1 MTPGGRER
9 GGSPR
14 GWMRR
19 GVAGGRGTPGRSG
32 GGGWWLLLPL
42 LAGAALPLTPADL
55 DAQRFRGSEARM
67 LRGADGDPGG
77 LSHPYN
83 GQFTFTR
90 IRFGQPQGFG
100 GFGRGRA
107 PFWAHD
113 YPRADRNF
121 MSILEYVTHL
131 DARVR
136 DTSVLDLDDPELM
149 KFPVAYLVE
158 PGYWNPT
165 DGEVA
170 ALRNYILKGGFLF
183 VDDFGGPREW
193 ANTEQQFSRALPGL
207 RWIEVDGTHAI
218 FQAFYQIDDPGSLVN
233 YRGAP
238 IYLALFE
245 DNDPSKR
252 IMVMANYNNDI
263 GDFWEWADDGLV
275 TIGLENRAFQ
285 IGVNYIIYAL
295 SR

>member
-1 MTPGGRER
+1 MAPGVGER
-9 GGSPR
+9 GGPLPE
-14 GWMRR
+14 WVRR
-19 GVAGGRGTPGRSG
+19 GVSGDPGTRARRRGR
-32 GGGWWLLLPL
+32 GWWLLISL
-42 LAGAALPLTPADL
+42 LAGAALPLTPGHL

-67 LRGADGDPGG
+67 LRGADRDPGA

-100 GFGRGRA
+100 GFGRGRE

-113 YPRADRNF
+113 YPRGERNF
-121 MSILEYVTHL
+121 MGILDHVTNL
-131 DARVR
+131 NARVQ
-136 DTSVLDLDDPELM
+136 DTNVLDLDDPELM

-170 ALRNYILKGGFLF
+170 AFRNYLLKGGFVF
-183 VDDFGGPREW
+183 MDDFGGPREW
-193 ANTEQQFSRALPGL
+193 ANVEEQYARVLPEL

-218 FQAFYQIDDPGSLVN
+218 FQSFYQIDDPGSLYN

-238 IYLALFE
+238 VYLALFE
-245 DNDPSKR
+245 DNDPTKR

-263 GDFWEWADDGLV
+263 GEFWEISNSGLV
-275 TIGLENRAFQ
+275 VIDIDNRAFQ
-285 IGVNYIIYAL
+285 IGVNYMIYAL